1 MKIIIA
7 GAGEVGYHLAKML
20 SVENH
25 NLTVIDS
32 DQDRLDTISENADVV
47 SILGNPTSIETLHKA
62 KVNEAE
68 LFVSVFPDSDQYVNI
83 VSALLAKQMG
93 AAKVTAR
100 INNAEYLSYE
110 NKLLFTELGID
121 LLFYP
126 EKIAAAEIL
135 VLLKQAEMAEFADF
149 SHGKLQLLVFR
160 LEHEAA
166 MIDKTIMEYI
176 IDKDFPP
183 FRIVALSR
191 GDQTIIPKGDTKFRL
206 HDMVFVVTKKENVT
220 HAMSIA
226 GKENR
231 RIKGLVILGGGRI
244 AEMVAA
250 KAEKYMEDVKILEY
264 DKTRCEEL
272 SAKLDKTLVVNQS
285 IKSTDYFLEED
296 ISKYDAFLAVTSNSE
311 ANILACA
318 SAKRLGVSKTIAEIE
333 NLEYIK
339 LAEEM
344 GVDAVV
350 NKKLITASR
359 IFRFT
364 LSNKV
369 RTIKCLAGSNAEV
382 LEYLVNPGSK
392 ITKAP
397 LKDINFPEGAIIGGV
412 IRGNE
417 SLIAV
422 GSTQILAYDKVAVF
436 ALPSALKSLDKFFE

>member
-1 MKIIIA
+1 M
-7 GAGEVGYHLAKML
+7 
-20 SVENH
+20 
-25 NLTVIDS
+25 
-32 DQDRLDTISENADVV
+32 
-47 SILGNPTSIETLHKA
+47 
-62 KVNEAE
+62 
-68 LFVSVFPDSDQYVNI
+68 
-83 VSALLAKQMG
+83 
-93 AAKVTAR
+93 
-100 INNAEYLSYE
+100 
-110 NKLLFTELGID
+110 
-121 LLFYP
+121 
-126 EKIAAAEIL
+126 
-135 VLLKQAEMAEFADF
+135 
-149 SHGKLQLLVFR
+149 
-160 LEHEAA
+160 
-166 MIDKTIMEYI
+166 
-176 IDKDFPP
+176 
-183 FRIVALSR
+183 
-191 GDQTIIPKGDTKFRL
+191 
-206 HDMVFVVTKKENVT
+206 
-220 HAMSIA
+220 
-226 GKENR
+226 
-231 RIKGLVILGGGRI
+231 
-244 AEMVAA
+244 
-250 KAEKYMEDVKILEY
+250 
-264 DKTRCEEL
+264 
-272 SAKLDKTLVVNQS
+272 
-285 IKSTDYFLEED
+285 
-296 ISKYDAFLAVTSNSE
+296 
-311 ANILACA
+311 ACA